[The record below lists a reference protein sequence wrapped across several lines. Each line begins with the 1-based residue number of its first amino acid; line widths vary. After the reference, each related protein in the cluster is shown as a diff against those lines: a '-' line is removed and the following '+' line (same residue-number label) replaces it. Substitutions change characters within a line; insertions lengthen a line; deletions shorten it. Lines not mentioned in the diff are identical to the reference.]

1 MNGRP
6 LLKGGA
12 DLEKPQPPFYDTMQI
27 VNDFL
32 KWFES
37 THLQQQIAE
46 VDFIALFTNPWF
58 FVPFGILI
66 AYLVYKQS
74 WKDLV
79 IIGLL
84 VGVWWVSGTPYM
96 ATLIVNGEVQIA
108 KILPVVFGGAA
119 ALGLV
124 IYLLFGRSD

>member
-1 MNGRP
+1 
-6 LLKGGA
+6 
-12 DLEKPQPPFYDTMQI
+12 MQI
-27 VNDFL
+27 LNDIL
-32 KWFES
+32 GWFES

-58 FVPFGILI
+58 IVPFGILI

-79 IIGLL
+79 IIGIL
-84 VGVWWVSGTPYM
+84 VGIWWVSGTPYM
-96 ATLIVNGEVQIA
+96 NTLIVNGEVQIA

>member
-1 MNGRP
+1 
-6 LLKGGA
+6 
-12 DLEKPQPPFYDTMQI
+12 MQI
-27 VNDFL
+27 LNDFL
-32 KWFES
+32 GWFES

-58 FVPFGILI
+58 IVPFGILI

-79 IIGLL
+79 IIGIL
-84 VGVWWVSGTPYM
+84 VGIWWVSGTPYM
-96 ATLIVNGEVQIA
+96 NTLIVNGEVQIA